1 MLGDIQKPSR
11 YAPSSSWLP
20 CLSKELDKMTPK
32 TSTILQFTH
41 VSEYSMCSKQDAK
54 IISQLG
60 YLLFFVS
67 KAGEMVG

>member
-1 MLGDIQKPSR
+1 
-11 YAPSSSWLP
+11 
-20 CLSKELDKMTPK
+20 MTPK